1 MYLVYIMD
9 QIHQSFDESN
19 FFLII
24 TTAGS
29 DMSINY
35 ERNALVKPESIII
48 LIVIDYSY
56 VNSLKLFNIKKKDRT
71 N

>member
-56 VNSLKLFNIKKKDRT
+56 VNSLKLFNIKKKGP